1 MKRVMSIS
9 LGLVFLAVVG
19 CGKGSKESGPVLAT
33 VGSEKITA
41 KEFKDLV
48 ERMAPDAKGAKALLE
63 DPDPRQRNQRNS
75 LLSDLASAYAV
86 LQVAKREGLD
96 RDPRVQAEIRVATAA
111 AYRRAMVASRMPA
124 QPTEADLKAFYDK
137 AAAEA
142 KQAGQQ
148 IPPYDAVKAQI
159 APAWTRE
166 QQQRILAQIEEE
178 IAKKVPTTFAEGYAP
193 SAIKGF

>member
-9 LGLVFLAVVG
+9 LGLAFLAALG
-19 CGKGSKESGPVLAT
+19 CGKGAKDSGPVLAS

-41 KEFKDLV
+41 KEFKELV
-48 ERMAPDAKGAKALLE
+48 ERMAPDAPRAKALLE
-63 DPDPRQRNQRNS
+63 DPDPQQRAQRNG

-86 LQVAKREGLD
+86 LQVAKQQGLD
-96 RDPRVQAEIRVATAA
+96 RDPRMQAEIRVATAA

-148 IPPYDAVKAQI
+148 IPPYEAVKAQL

-166 QQQRILAQIEEE
+166 QQQRVLAQLEEE
-178 IAKKVPTTFAEGYAP
+178 IARKVPTTFADGYAP
-193 SAIKGF
+193 SAMKGF